1 MRMTRRE
8 KVLLAILLFA
18 LLFFAGYRFL
28 VVDQLAEIEQGRG
41 ELAELQAQIARLG
54 TLEEEERVLDEQIA
68 SVREDQ
74 TEVTGQ
80 FFSLIE
86 EQEEIILLLNEFLMN
101 PDVNATAIAFT
112 PPTAETV
119 EELELSRMDVTLS
132 YQSDYPALLNM
143 LRAIWQFDRKILVG
157 QMNMNAGNEGELSG
171 NFQMNLYDL
180 AHLTG
185 EVDRLFMWF
194 QDAEA
199 VKSNPFSNAAP
210 ERFFQVR
217 YLFRDSEQAILAQ
230 RPYVPFEDLEGHWAE
245 EAVHALGDRGVFPP
259 SGNLNY
265 NPEEPITR
273 AEFIIFLDRL
283 YEWPIPDVPLDLTD
297 FQDYEEIGRY
307 ESMVSRA
314 VFSGYIRGYIVG
326 YPDNTLR
333 PNNPITYQEVEY
345 VMRKVLEDQTFNW
358 PETAQQIQTETG
370 HVSEGIETIN
380 ANMNRA
386 EAAYFLYWLNQ

>member
-1 MRMTRRE
+1 
-8 KVLLAILLFA
+8 
-18 LLFFAGYRFL
+18 
-28 VVDQLAEIEQGRG
+28 
-41 ELAELQAQIARLG
+41 
-54 TLEEEERVLDEQIA
+54 
-68 SVREDQ
+68 
-74 TEVTGQ
+74 
-80 FFSLIE
+80 
-86 EQEEIILLLNEFLMN
+86 
-101 PDVNATAIAFT
+101 
-112 PPTAETV
+112 
-119 EELELSRMDVTLS
+119 MDVTLA
-132 YQSDYPALLNM
+132 YNANYPALLNLM
-143 LRAIWQFDRKILVG
+143 RSIWQFDRKILVG
-157 QMNMNAGNEGELSG
+157 QLNMNAGNEGELSG
-171 NFQMNLYDL
+171 NFQMNLYDM

-194 QDAEA
+194 QDVEA

-245 EAVHALGDRGVFPP
+245 EAVHALGELGVFPP

-283 YEWPIPDVPLDLTD
+283 YEWPIPDTPLDLTD

-307 ESMVSRA
+307 ESSVSRA

-333 PNNPITYQEVEY
+333 PNNPITYQEVEH
-345 VMRKVLEDQTFNW
+345 VMKKVLEDQTFNW

-370 HVSEGIETIN
+370 HVSEGIETIT

>member
-8 KVLLAILLFA
+8 KFLLAILLFA

-28 VVDQLAEIEQGRG
+28 VVDQLADIEEDRG

-54 TLEEEERVLDEQIA
+54 TLEEEKRVLDEQIA

-74 TEVTGQ
+74 LEVTGQ

-101 PDVNATAIAFT
+101 PDVNATAVAFT
-112 PPTAETV
+112 PPTTETV

-132 YQSDYPALLNM
+132 YQSNYPALLNM
-143 LRAIWQFDRKILVG
+143 LRAIWQFDRKIVVG
-157 QMNMNAGNEGELSG
+157 QMNMNAGDNGNLSG

-245 EAVHALGDRGVFPP
+245 EAVHALGERGVFPP

-265 NPEEPITR
+265 NPEEAITR

-333 PNNPITYQEVEY
+333 PNNPITYQ
-345 VMRKVLEDQTFNW
+345 
-358 PETAQQIQTETG
+358 
-370 HVSEGIETIN
+370 
-380 ANMNRA
+380 
-386 EAAYFLYWLNQ
+386 